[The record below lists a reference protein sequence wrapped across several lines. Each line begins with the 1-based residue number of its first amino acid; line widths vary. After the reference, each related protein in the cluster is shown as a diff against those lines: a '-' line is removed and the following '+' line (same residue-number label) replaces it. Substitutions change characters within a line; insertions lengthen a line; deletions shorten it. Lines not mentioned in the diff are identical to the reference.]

1 MADYKDIITGTI
13 NNLVGKAK
21 ELAQSDTVTQ
31 FVGKVRDTAENTS
44 VREIYAQGT
53 ERAKAYGRIAKL
65 SLEINGA
72 SQELSRVYTEIGKL
86 YYEQA
91 QDAPQGFFASL
102 FAQAQEL
109 SASIAAKEAEIEA
122 MKAEFAVGEG
132 FDGDIDVEISE
143 FEDIVAATEEEGS
156 AFDKNKD

>member
-1 MADYKDIITGTI
+1 M
-13 NNLVGKAK
+13 
-21 ELAQSDTVTQ
+21 
-31 FVGKVRDTAENTS
+31 RD
-44 VREIYAQGT
+44 IYAQGT
-53 ERAKAYGRIAKL
+53 GRAKSYGRIAKL
-65 SLEINGA
+65 SLEINGE
-72 SQELSRVYTEIGKL
+72 SQELNRVYTEIGKL

-91 QDAPQGFFASL
+91 KDAPEGFYAGL
-102 FAQAQEL
+102 FSQAREL
-109 SASIAAKEAEIEA
+109 SESIAAKEAEIEA